1 MNRSLIAL
9 WIALAAAILTITA
22 LAQFWIAQRDRS
34 TQARVQELLV
44 AQLAP
49 IGQAVKRVTEEY
61 SLELDR
67 KIAATDLSSPNA
79 CVELKRNP
87 LIRTLVVVDRQ
98 DELLYYPRDLR
109 NASSEERAVVDEA
122 QQLLRDRYPKTPTSS
137 RAGAELLQPI
147 PTQQAFAP
155 RINQNVRL
163 SQSKMPANTTLEN
176 APVAAN
182 SNWITWYHRRGL
194 MVGYVWQQNTR
205 WQAIAVLPRSRWMAD
220 IVSELSDTA
229 LDQAGSSLPANS
241 LRQLVDVEGKVV
253 HQWSS
258 LPQSQWTEMTQAEP
272 DAQIAISPPLEGW
285 RLREF
290 ASDAYRQSL
299 AGDDLR
305 LPIWLAVAAM
315 SASLILTGLLVTF
328 NINRQVHL
336 AQQRVSFVNQVSH
349 ELRTPLTNIC
359 MYADLVAQSF
369 ASEEEPSAEELQQQE
384 RLAVIRSESR
394 RLTRLVNNVLEFARP
409 APSKTLQRSP
419 EALDVI
425 VAETLATFEPKLE
438 ELGFIVERKFDCP
451 GRRMLDRGG
460 VEQILVNLIG
470 NAEKYAASG
479 KYLCIETAATNSG
492 VALIIIDHGP
502 GIPARMREQ
511 IFKPFVRMTD
521 RLEDPAGTGIGLTIA
536 RELAQRH
543 GGDCELLSTNRGAA
557 FRCTLEAAP
566 SERRSNDK

>member
-9 WIALAAAILTITA
+9 WVALAAAILTIVA
-22 LAQFWIAQRDRS
+22 LAQFWIGQRDHS
-34 TQARVQELLV
+34 TQARVQELLA

-49 IGQAVKRVTEEY
+49 VRQAVKRVTEEY
-61 SLELDR
+61 SLDLGR
-67 KIAATDLSSPNA
+67 QTSAMDLSSPIA

-98 DELLYYPRDLR
+98 DELLFYPRDLR
-109 NASSEERAVVDEA
+109 NASSEERALVDEV
-122 QQLLRDRYPKTPTSS
+122 QQLLRDRFPKMPTAA
-137 RAGAELLQPI
+137 RAANERLQQI
-147 PTQQAFAP
+147 PMQQAAVP
-155 RINQNVRL
+155 QIDQNSRV
-163 SQSKMPANTTLEN
+163 SQPSSQNDSTLEN
-176 APVAAN
+176 KPVAED

-194 MVGYVWQQNTR
+194 MIGYVWQQDAR

-220 IVSELSDTA
+220 IVSELSDTSN
-229 LDQAGSSLPANS
+229 DQVSSSPLANS

-258 LPQSQWTEMTQAEP
+258 LPQSQWAAMMQSEP
-272 DAQIAISPPLEGW
+272 DAEVATSPPLEGW

-290 ASDAYRQSL
+290 ASDAYRKSM

-315 SASLILTGLLVTF
+315 SASLVLTGLLVTF
-328 NINRQVHL
+328 NINRQIRL
-336 AQQRVSFVNQVSH
+336 AEQRVSFVNQVSH

-369 ASEEEPSAEELQQQE
+369 DREEEPTAEELQQQE
-384 RLAVIRSESR
+384 RLSVIRSESR

-409 APSKTLQRSP
+409 APTKTLQRSP
-419 EALDVI
+419 GELDLI

-438 ELGFIVERKFDCP
+438 ELGFTVERKFNCP
-451 GRRMLDRGG
+451 GKRLLDRGA

-479 KYLCIETAATNSG
+479 KYLCIETVATEGG
-492 VALIIIDHGP
+492 VAFTITDHGP
-502 GIPARMREQ
+502 GIPPRMREQ

-543 GGDCELLSTNRGAA
+543 GGDCELLATNIGAS
-557 FRCTLEAAP
+557 FRCTLEAT
-566 SERRSNDK
+566 RSNECYVLT

>member
-9 WIALAAAILTITA
+9 WVALAAAILSIAA

-34 TQARVQELLV
+34 TQARVQELLI

-49 IGQAVKRVTEEY
+49 VAQAVKRVTEKY
-61 SLELDR
+61 SLELER
-67 KIAATDLSSPNA
+67 QISAMNLSSPNA

-87 LIRTLVVVDRQ
+87 LIRTLVVLDRQ

-109 NASSEERAVVDEA
+109 NASSEERALVEEA
-122 QQLLRDRYPKTPTSS
+122 QQLLRDRFPKMPTSS
-137 RAGAELLQPI
+137 RAVEPRQLMQQ
-147 PTQQAFAP
+147 QQAAVPQFIQNAEP
-155 RINQNVRL
+155 NQ
-163 SQSKMPANTTLEN
+163 SAMQAAASLEN
-176 APVAAN
+176 KPITDN

-194 MVGYVWQQNTR
+194 MIGYVWQQEAR
-205 WQAIAVLPRSRWMAD
+205 WQAIAILPRARWMAD
-220 IVSELSDTA
+220 IVSELSENTNF
-229 LDQAGSSLPANS
+229 QVSNSLSANS
-241 LRQLVDVEGKVV
+241 LRLLVDVEGKIV

-258 LPQSQWTEMTQAEP
+258 LPQSQWSAMMQSEP
-272 DAQIAISPPLEGW
+272 DAEIATSQPLEGW

-290 ASDAYRQSL
+290 ASDSYRQSL

-328 NINRQVHL
+328 NINRQVRL
-336 AQQRVSFVNQVSH
+336 AEQRVSFVNQVSH

-359 MYADLVAQSF
+359 MYADLVAQSLDR
-369 ASEEEPSAEELQQQE
+369 EEEPSAEELQQQE
-384 RLAVIRSESR
+384 RLSVIRSESR

-409 APSKTLQRSP
+409 APAKTLQRSP
-419 EALDVI
+419 EELDLI

-438 ELGFIVERKFDCP
+438 ELGFTVERKFNCP
-451 GRRMLDRGG
+451 GKRMLDRGTI
-460 VEQILVNLIG
+460 EQILVNLIG
-470 NAEKYAASG
+470 NAEKYATSG
-479 KYLCIETAATNSG
+479 KYLCIETAATDSG
-492 VALIIIDHGP
+492 VAFTIIDHGP
-502 GIPARMREQ
+502 GIPMRMREQ

-543 GGDCELLSTNRGAA
+543 GGDCALLTTDIGAS
-557 FRCTLEAAP
+557 FRCTLE
-566 SERRSNDK
+566 